1 MRHVSRVGPLR
12 LVNLKGIAPRII
24 AGGLLL
30 LVGLILLSGC
40 GESAPESSAPLAS
53 DFTVKTLDGSD
64 FTLSEHRGKVI
75 ILYAMA
81 AWCPTCVPEARALSQ
96 IHREYRDRGV
106 EVLIL
111 DVWQGETEEQL
122 LQFKS
127 DAHGGDHLWAMDIE
141 NRWALA
147 YEIKTLDTTVI
158 VDRQGR
164 IAYRDGSSTP
174 YQKLKEAVES
184 LL

>member
-1 MRHVSRVGPLR
+1 MRHVSRAALLR
-12 LVNLKGIAPRII
+12 YVNLKGFASGTIVAV
-24 AGGLLL
+24 LFL
-30 LVGLILLSGC
+30 LVGMIFLSGC
-40 GESAPESSAPLAS
+40 GGSEFKSNGPLAP
-53 DFTVKTLDGSD
+53 DFTVKTLDGSE

-81 AWCPTCVPEARALSQ
+81 AWCPTCVPEAQALAQ

-111 DVWQGETEEQL
+111 DVWPGETEEQL
-122 LQFKS
+122 LQFKNS
-127 DAHGGDHLWAMDIE
+127 VQGGDHFWAMDRE
-141 NRWALA
+141 SRWALA

-174 YQKLKEAVES
+174 YQRLKKEVES

>member
-1 MRHVSRVGPLR
+1 MVGMSFLNGCTGPR
-12 LVNLKGIAPRII
+12 LESILSPAP
-24 AGGLLL
+24 
-30 LVGLILLSGC
+30 
-40 GESAPESSAPLAS
+40 

-64 FTLSEHRGKVI
+64 FTLSEQRGKVI
-75 ILYAMA
+75 ILFAMA
-81 AWCPTCVPEARALSQ
+81 AWCPTCAPEAQALAR
-96 IHREYRDRGV
+96 IYGEYRDRGV

-122 LQFKS
+122 LQFKNS
-127 DAHGGDHLWAMDIE
+127 VQGGDHLRAIDRE

-147 YEIKTLDTTVI
+147 YEIKILDTTVI

-164 IAYRDGSSTP
+164 IAYRDESSTS
-174 YQKLKEAVES
+174 YQKLKEEVES